1 MNKQIFA
8 KRLKEVRKSN
18 GYSTEWIANKSG
30 ISEEQYKSIEAGDID
45 NLDIET
51 VMQIS
56 FVLDIS
62 LDYLTGLKD
71 EITPSVLCDS
81 LNKYDLSDERDIMT
95 RDILHKMMLLNDK
108 DRETMTAIIKIIAN
122 K

>member
-8 KRLKEVRKSN
+8 KRLKEVRESN

-62 LDYLTGLKD
+62 LDYGFQG
-71 EITPSVLCDS
+71 
-81 LNKYDLSDERDIMT
+81 
-95 RDILHKMMLLNDK
+95 
-108 DRETMTAIIKIIAN
+108 
-122 K
+122 